1 MPVAYGTG
9 RPRRL
14 RRPTPLNRLGWRG
27 LTLERVGYDGPGDGR
42 GGVPVW
48 GCDRDHADDLV
59 RQVRADDAR
68 GPTPGRLVGCR
79 RDGGR
84 VGKVAAVAP
93 EVTVTV

>member
-1 MPVAYGTG
+1 MA
-9 RPRRL
+9 
-14 RRPTPLNRLGWRG
+14 G

-48 GCDRDHADDLV
+48 AVTVTTLMTLSASDLV

-79 RDGGR
+79 RDGGP

-93 EVTVTV
+93 EVTGTV